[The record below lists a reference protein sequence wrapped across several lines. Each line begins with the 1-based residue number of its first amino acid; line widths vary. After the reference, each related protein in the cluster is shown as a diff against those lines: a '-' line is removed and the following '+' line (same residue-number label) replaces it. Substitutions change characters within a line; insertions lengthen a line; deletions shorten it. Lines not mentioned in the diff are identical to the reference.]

1 MRAEQNAEVIF
12 RPFRTSGYARLKRF
26 VIAGL
31 ALAVSLSI
39 GLSPLRADSF
49 REIGVG
55 SPLRGAGSGKSAYGR
70 APARRAT
77 AEITRPHPAVVR
89 LIVPE
94 RDATSYGS
102 GTLVDVNGRYGL
114 VITNWH
120 VVSDAAGPPTVL
132 FADYFQSQAQI
143 VKFDR
148 HWDLAALVIWR
159 PQVEPVAV
167 AAIAPRPGDWLS
179 IAGYGQG
186 TYRQTAGRCTQYLAP
201 EVGFP
206 EEMVELA
213 ASARQGDSGGPIF
226 NDRGELAGVL
236 FGEGDGLTLGA
247 YCGRVR
253 QFLASV
259 IPEQRPSEGQM
270 VAHYAS
276 RPTGAATVSEP
287 PRQHSWP
294 DGRALAIRPTGPR
307 ATGVDSPLPDGGN
320 PPSIMSSA
328 AQEDSFIDWR
338 ALFGRTRAEQGK
350 TLLAAI
356 GAAALLLRLRRIA
369 GAGQTVKPEAKQP

>member
-1 MRAEQNAEVIF
+1 M
-12 RPFRTSGYARLKRF
+12 KRF

-31 ALAVSLSI
+31 VLAVSLSI
-39 GLSPLRADSF
+39 GLLPLRADSF
-49 REIGVG
+49 REIGVS
-55 SPLRGAGSGKSAYGR
+55 SPLRGAGSHMSSPGR
-70 APARRAT
+70 VPARRAS

-94 RDATSYGS
+94 GDATSYGS

-167 AAIAPRPGDWLS
+167 ASVAPRPGDWLS

-186 TYRQTAGRCTQYLAP
+186 TYRQIAGRCTQYLAP

-259 IPEQRPSEGQM
+259 IPEQRSSEGQM
-270 VAHYAS
+270 VAHYAP
-276 RPTGAATVSEP
+276 RPGAAVSEP

-294 DGRALAIRPTGPR
+294 DGRALAVRPASPPT
-307 ATGVDSPLPDGGN
+307 TGVDSSLPAGGN
-320 PPSIMSSA
+320 PPPIVSSA
-328 AQEDSFIDWR
+328 APGDSFIDWR
-338 ALFGRTRAEQGK
+338 AFFGRTRAEQGK
-350 TLLAAI
+350 TFLAAI
-356 GAAALLLRLRRIA
+356 GATALFLRLRRIA
-369 GAGQTVKPEAKQP
+369 GAGQAVKPEAKQPEPRPRALGTDALAK

>member
-1 MRAEQNAEVIF
+1 M
-12 RPFRTSGYARLKRF
+12 KRF
-26 VIAGL
+26 VIAGI
-31 ALAVSLSI
+31 ALAVSVPI
-39 GLSPLRADSF
+39 GLAPLRADSF
-49 REIGVG
+49 REIGAG
-55 SPLRGAGSGKSAYGR
+55 SPLRGVRSGPLASR
-70 APARRAT
+70 RTPARNAS

-102 GTLVDVNGRYGL
+102 GALVDVNGRYGL

-143 VKFDR
+143 VKYDR
-148 HWDLAALVIWR
+148 EWDLAALVIWR
-159 PQVEPVAV
+159 PQVEPIAL
-167 AAIAPRPGDWLS
+167 ATAAPRPGDWLS

-186 TYRQTAGRCTQYLAP
+186 TYRQTGGRCTQYLAP
-201 EVGFP
+201 KVGYP

-253 QFLASV
+253 EFLASV
-259 IPEQRPSEGQM
+259 VPEQRTPEAQVVTHLAPQPGEAHQAQSARPGSYSGGSLAMHPSAPRTSELT
-270 VAHYAS
+270 AIPPLSPHS
-276 RPTGAATVSEP
+276 TPAAE
-287 PRQHSWP
+287 
-294 DGRALAIRPTGPR
+294 
-307 ATGVDSPLPDGGN
+307 VDTAAFDFR
-320 PPSIMSSA
+320 SI
-328 AQEDSFIDWR
+328 
-338 ALFGRTRAEQGK
+338 LGRTRAEQGK

-356 GAAALLLRLRRIA
+356 GALAILLRIRR
-369 GAGQTVKPEAKQP
+369 GALPSHSDAKKSASA

>member
-1 MRAEQNAEVIF
+1 MLAASLPI
-12 RPFRTSGYARLKRF
+12 
-26 VIAGL
+26 GL
-31 ALAVSLSI
+31 A
-39 GLSPLRADSF
+39 PLRADSF
-49 REIGVG
+49 RAIGVG
-55 SPLRGAGSGKSAYGR
+55 SPLRSAPMGSISSR
-70 APARRAT
+70 TPARRAS

-102 GTLVDVNGRYGL
+102 GALVDVNGRYGL

-148 HWDLAALVIWR
+148 EWDLAALVIWR
-159 PQVEPVAV
+159 PQVEPLAL
-167 AAIAPRPGDWLS
+167 ATTAPRPGDWLS

-186 TYRQTAGRCTQYLAP
+186 TYRQTGGRCTQYLAP
-201 EVGFP
+201 KVGYP
-206 EEMVELA
+206 EEMVELT

-253 QFLASV
+253 EFLASV
-259 IPEQRPSEGQM
+259 VPEQRSPEGQM
-270 VAHYAS
+270 VTHLAPQPGEEALGTMPRPNSQAGGSLAMRPSTS
-276 RPTGAATVSEP
+276 RPTEIASLP
-287 PRQHSWP
+287 P
-294 DGRALAIRPTGPR
+294 
-307 ATGVDSPLPDGGN
+307 VNDSL
-320 PPSIMSSA
+320 SSSPA
-328 AQEDSFIDWR
+328 DIETTPFDVGS
-338 ALFGRTRAEQGK
+338 LLGRTRAEQGK
-350 TLLAAI
+350 TVLAII
-356 GAAALLLRLRRIA
+356 GAVAIFLRVRRA
-369 GAGQTVKPEAKQP
+369 VQPPQPDAKKPASA

>member
-1 MRAEQNAEVIF
+1 M
-12 RPFRTSGYARLKRF
+12 KRF
-26 VIAGL
+26 VTAGIVLAASLPLGL
-31 ALAVSLSI
+31 A
-39 GLSPLRADSF
+39 PLRADSF
-49 REIGVG
+49 REIGAV
-55 SPLRGAGSGKSAYGR
+55 SPLRGVRSDASAPGHT
-70 APARRAT
+70 PARSVSAQ
-77 AEITRPHPAVVR
+77 ITRPHPAVVR

-102 GTLVDVNGRYGL
+102 GALVDVNGRYGL

-148 HWDLAALVIWR
+148 EWDLAALVIWR
-159 PQVEPVAV
+159 PQVEPLVLATT
-167 AAIAPRPGDWLS
+167 APRPGDWLS

-186 TYRQTAGRCTQYLAP
+186 TYRQIRGRCTQYLAP
-201 EVGFP
+201 KVGYP

-253 QFLASV
+253 EFLASV
-259 IPEQRPSEGQM
+259 VPEHRAPEGQM
-270 VAHYAS
+270 VTH
-276 RPTGAATVSEP
+276 
-287 PRQHSWP
+287 
-294 DGRALAIRPTGPR
+294 L
-307 ATGVDSPLPDGGN
+307 
-320 PPSIMSSA
+320 
-328 AQEDSFIDWR
+328 
-338 ALFGRTRAEQGK
+338 
-350 TLLAAI
+350 
-356 GAAALLLRLRRIA
+356 
-369 GAGQTVKPEAKQP
+369 

>member
-1 MRAEQNAEVIF
+1 M
-12 RPFRTSGYARLKRF
+12 KRF
-26 VIAGL
+26 VIAGMVV
-31 ALAVSLSI
+31 AASLLTRQAS
-39 GLSPLRADSF
+39 LRADTF
-49 REIGVG
+49 REIVVG
-55 SPLRGAGSGKSAYGR
+55 SPLRI
-70 APARRAT
+70 APWLGNSSRRTQARPAS

-94 RDATSYGS
+94 RDSTSYGS

-120 VVSDAAGPPTVL
+120 VVSDASGPPTVL

-148 HWDLAALVIWR
+148 DWDLAALVIWR
-159 PQVEPVAV
+159 PQVEPIAV
-167 AAIAPRPGDWLS
+167 ATTAPRRGDWLS

-186 TYRQTAGRCTQYLAP
+186 TYRQVAGQCTQYLAP
-201 EVGFP
+201 KVGFP
-206 EEMVELA
+206 QEMVELA

-259 IPEQRPSEGQM
+259 VPEPPASEGQTVAHLAPQPSGDAAPPRQAWRGGASLALRPSEPR
-270 VAHYAS
+270 VA
-276 RPTGAATVSEP
+276 TP
-287 PRQHSWP
+287 PPGSSA
-294 DGRALAIRPTGPR
+294 GG
-307 ATGVDSPLPDGGN
+307 SPLASPTAEASD
-320 PPSIMSSA
+320 
-328 AQEDSFIDWR
+328 DTLIDWR
-338 ALFGRTRAEQGK
+338 SLLGRTRAEQGK

-356 GAAALLLRLRRIA
+356 GAAAIFLRVRRA
-369 GAGQTVKPEAKQP
+369 ARGPQPA

>member
-1 MRAEQNAEVIF
+1 M
-12 RPFRTSGYARLKRF
+12 KRF
-26 VIAGL
+26 VIAGIVL
-31 ALAVSLSI
+31 ATSLPVGLA
-39 GLSPLRADSF
+39 PLRADSF

-55 SPLRGAGSGKSAYGR
+55 SPLRAAGAGGISSSGR
-70 APARRAT
+70 TPARRAS

-120 VVSDAAGPPTVL
+120 VVSDAASPPTVL

-159 PQVEPVAV
+159 PQVEPVPLASTP
-167 AAIAPRPGDWLS
+167 PRPGDRLA

-213 ASARQGDSGGPIF
+213 ASARQGDSGGPIL
-226 NDRGELAGVL
+226 NERGELAGVL

-259 IPEQRPSEGQM
+259 VPEQRSPEGQM
-270 VAHYAS
+270 VAHFAPRQPGEAPAS
-276 RPTGAATVSEP
+276 AA

-294 DGRALAIRPTGPR
+294 DGGSLAIRPTGPGAGSR
-307 ATGVDSPLPDGGN
+307 ASEVDSRRSLAT
-320 PPSIMSSA
+320 A
-328 AQEDSFIDWR
+328 ASESTPVDWR
-338 ALFGRTRAEQGK
+338 SWFGRTRAEQGK
-350 TLLAAI
+350 TFLAAI
-356 GAAALLLRLRRIA
+356 GAAALLLRVRRVA
-369 GAGQTVKPEAKQP
+369 GAGQASPPETKRP